1 MVFIYTEL
9 AMEALKN
16 TRLTL
21 LILWVLFM
29 ISNASLLEGKT
40 SKYNPQT
47 MMDRYINWLK
57 QHGKGY
63 QDREEFQLRFG
74 IYQSNVQ
81 FIDYVNSQNL
91 TYKLIDNQFADMT
104 NEEFKSIYLGFGGRS
119 NVTAKVNT
127 TKNEYKLED
136 LPSKVDWREKG
147 AVTPI
152 KDQGACGTKF

>member
-1 MVFIYTEL
+1 
-9 AMEALKN
+9 
-16 TRLTL
+16 
-21 LILWVLFM
+21 
-29 ISNASLLEGKT
+29 
-40 SKYNPQT
+40 

-63 QDREEFQLRFG
+63 QNRDEFQLRFG

-104 NEEFKSIYLGFGGRS
+104 NEEFKSIYLGFGGRR

-127 TKNEYKLED
+127 KMNEYKLED
-136 LPSKVDWREKG
+136 LPSKLDWREKG

>member
-1 MVFIYTEL
+1 
-9 AMEALKN
+9 MEALKN
-16 TRLTL
+16 TRSTL

-29 ISNASLLEGKT
+29 LSSTSLLEAKT
-40 SKYNPQT
+40 SKYDPQT

-63 QDREEFQLRFG
+63 QNRDEFQLRFG

-104 NEEFKSIYLGFGGRS
+104 NEEFKSIYLGFGGRR

-127 TKNEYKLED
+127 KMNEYKLED
-136 LPSKVDWREKG
+136 LPSKLDWREKG